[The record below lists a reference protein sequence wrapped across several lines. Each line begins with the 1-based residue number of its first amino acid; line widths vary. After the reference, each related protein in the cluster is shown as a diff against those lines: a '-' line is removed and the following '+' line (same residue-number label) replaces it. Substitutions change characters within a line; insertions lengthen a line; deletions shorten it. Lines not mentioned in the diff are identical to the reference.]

1 MNTLLYSLT
10 AGIWG
15 STWLAITFQFGVVPI
30 DVSVTYRFG
39 LASLLIFVWCLVKR
53 LNLKFSFRAHL
64 FFIAQGFFLFSMNYV
79 AIYEAAWYVPS
90 GLNAVGFS
98 SVLVFNI
105 INSSIFYRTPITLP
119 VVVGTVCGLGG
130 IFTIFWPAIVT
141 LNLTNGHFLGIL
153 FSLGAGLLASFGN
166 MIAARNQKENIPVM
180 ESNAYGMGYGTLW
193 MLGVLLIK
201 GTPLTFDFSPTY
213 VLSLFYL
220 SVFGTIIAFGC
231 YLTLLGRIG
240 ANRAAYSIVLAPVIA
255 LILSMVFENFN
266 CDLRTF
272 LGIGLILSGNVII
285 LGRRFMKVSQ
295 VSKLSSVPT
304 PSN

>member
-1 MNTLLYSLT
+1 MNSLLYSLT

-30 DVSVTYRFG
+30 DVSVAYRFG
-39 LASLLIFVWCLVKR
+39 LASLLIFVWCFIR
-53 LNLKFSFRAHL
+53 QLNMKFPLRVHF

-90 GLNAVGFS
+90 GLNAIGFS

-105 INSSIFYRTPITLP
+105 INSAIFYRTPITTQILA
-119 VVVGTVCGLGG
+119 GTFCGIGG
-130 IFTIFWPAIVT
+130 ILTIFWPAIVT
-141 LNLTNGHFLGIL
+141 LNITNDHFLGIL

-180 ESNAYGMGYGTLW
+180 ESNAYGMGYGALW
-193 MLGVLLIK
+193 MLGILFAK
-201 GTPLTFDFSPTY
+201 GTPLTFDFSQAY
-213 VLSLFYL
+213 VLSLLYL

-240 ANRAAYSIVLAPVIA
+240 ASQAAYSIVLAPVIA
-255 LILSMVFENFN
+255 LILSILFEKFN
-266 CDLRTF
+266 CDVRTF
-272 LGIGLILSGNVII
+272 LGIGLILFGNVVI
-285 LGRRFMKVSQ
+285 LARKPLKISLFA
-295 VSKLSSVPT
+295 KLRSAPTSS
-304 PSN
+304 N